1 MMGDSLYAFLYIYIY
16 KNIDNMC
23 NKCVYTVYI
32 YKVILIEYGQL
43 KKHDRKMGIVLKHTY
58 SISSRMTIHM

>member
-16 KNIDNMC
+16 INIDNMC

-32 YKVILIEYGQL
+32 YI
-43 KKHDRKMGIVLKHTY
+43 
-58 SISSRMTIHM
+58 

>member
-1 MMGDSLYAFLYIYIY
+1 MMGDSLYAFLYIYI
-16 KNIDNMC
+16 NIDNMC

-43 KKHDRKMGIVLKHTY
+43 KT
-58 SISSRMTIHM
+58 